1 MNENNYQC
9 PECGS
14 TQFIT
19 EPNQY
24 DVLEFYNEKFEIVR
38 SESTDDEHRIFC
50 EECYEEVDIEISHKE
65 KRVIL
70 IKQEI

>member
-1 MNENNYQC
+1 MNENNHQC

-24 DVLEFYNEKFEIVR
+24 DVLEFYNEKFEIIR
-38 SESTDDEHRIFC
+38 SESTEDEYKIFC
-50 EECYEEVDIEISHKE
+50 EDCYEEVDVETSLKE
-65 KRVIL
+65 KRVVL
-70 IKQEI
+70 IKQ